1 MNVVVLAGGTGGAKL
16 AHGFQGILAPGELSV
31 VVNTGDDV
39 SRHGLLVMPDHDSVM
54 YMLAGLFDDERGWG
68 IRGETWATIEML
80 ERYREDTWF
89 RLGDRDF
96 ATHIAR
102 NARLAAGLTI
112 TEAVLE
118 LQGALGIPS
127 AILPMADE
135 PVRTA
140 VRTEAEWLDF
150 QEYFVHRHQGPEVV
164 EVRYDGIADARP
176 TTQVRAAIGAAD
188 VIVIGPSNPI
198 VSLGPILAVPAMTE
212 LIGRA
217 RGRGTPVVA
226 VSGIVGGAALKGP
239 ADRMLISLGHES
251 SALGVARLLAPN
263 IDAFVLD
270 SVDAALAGDIEALGL
285 RTLTT
290 DTIMADDAGRARL
303 AAEVVAFVAPPPEPP
318 DGDDPGPPVGGD
330 PEEPDGDDAEPVP

>member
-16 AHGFQGILAPGELSV
+16 AHGFAGILAPGELSV
-31 VVNTGDDV
+31 IVNTGDDTV
-39 SRHGLLVMPDHDSVM
+39 RHGLLVMPDHDAVM
-54 YMLAGLFDDERGWG
+54 YLLAGLFDDERGWG

-80 ERYREDTWF
+80 EHYREDTWF

-118 LQGALGIPS
+118 LQAALGVAQ
-127 AILPMADE
+127 AILPMTDE

-140 VRTEAEWLDF
+140 VRTDAEWLDF
-150 QEYFVHRHQGPEVV
+150 QEYFVHRHQGPEVL
-164 EVRYDGIADARP
+164 EVRYDGIDDARP

-198 VSLGPILAVPAMTE
+198 VSLGPILAVPAMAE
-212 LIGRA
+212 LIARA
-217 RGRGTPVVA
+217 RARGTPVVA
-226 VSGIVGGAALKGP
+226 VSPIVGGTALKGP
-239 ADRMLISLGHES
+239 ADRMLVSLGHES
-251 SALGVARLLAPN
+251 SARGVARLLARN

-270 SVDAALAGDIEALGL
+270 TVDAAQTADIDALGL
-285 RTLTT
+285 RTLAT

-303 AAEVVAFVAPPPEPP
+303 AAEVLAFVAPPPPILE
-318 DGDDPGPPVGGD
+318 GDA
-330 PEEPDGDDAEPVP
+330 EEPEGDADESEP